1 LRRQR
6 GRHSVCESGLR
17 ARLWLL
23 APWSLSNRLFEIDQ
37 GVYRGHSAFAKL
49 HIIALR
55 ESYTRSAFKRFR
67 GYFQKRLSRMIV
79 RIANTYEDIEACFQ
93 IRDEV
98 FVIEQNV
105 PVTRERDE
113 HDSTAIH
120 FLVLDDGKPVGT
132 ARVVLTDKAATAKIG
147 RVAVIASMRGN
158 GIGKIL
164 MKAIEENLRLRHVT
178 RFALDAQTHALQFYE
193 RLGYDAYG
201 DEFMDAGIP
210 HRHMTKK
217 NETRSRP
224 S

>member
-1 LRRQR
+1 MHYEKHTL
-6 GRHSVCESGLR
+6 GP
-17 ARLWLL
+17 RL
-23 APWSLSNRLFEIDQ
+23 
-37 GVYRGHSAFAKL
+37 SAS
-49 HIIALR
+49 
-55 ESYTRSAFKRFR
+55 EGT
-67 GYFQKRLSRMIV
+67 FQKRLSRMIV
-79 RIANTYEDIEACFQ
+79 RIANTHEDIEACFQ

-120 FLVLDDGKPVGT
+120 FLILDDGKPVGT

-147 RVAVIASMRGN
+147 RVAIIASKRGN

-164 MKAIEENLRLRHVT
+164 MKAIEENLRLRHVA

-217 NETRSRP
+217 TRQEADPHKGERAAS
-224 S
+224 

>member
-1 LRRQR
+1 
-6 GRHSVCESGLR
+6 
-17 ARLWLL
+17 
-23 APWSLSNRLFEIDQ
+23 
-37 GVYRGHSAFAKL
+37 
-49 HIIALR
+49 
-55 ESYTRSAFKRFR
+55 
-67 GYFQKRLSRMIV
+67 MIV
-79 RIANTYEDIEACFQ
+79 RTANTVDDINACFQ

-113 HDSTAIH
+113 HDSAAIH
-120 FLVLDDGKPVGT
+120 FLVLDHGKPVGT
-132 ARVVLTDKAATAKIG
+132 ARVVLTDKGATAKIG
-147 RVAVIASMRGN
+147 RVAIITSKRRN

-164 MKAIEENLRLRHVT
+164 MKAIEENLRPTHVT

-217 NETRSRP
+217 NETRRRP